1 MTSAWFRSAVL
12 GSLIE
17 LASGTAAG
25 AQPAASLEA
34 LRPLADAASTVI
46 VIDAH
51 GREVR
56 GTIADASSTELSL
69 RAGGTIHRFPAADVR
84 TVRVRKDDSL
94 ADGAL
99 IGALVGGGSVALN
112 FLDNECHDDPAC
124 YAAVGWCAGI
134 GALAGI
140 GIDALVRD
148 EAVVYSAGAPRAS
161 QAIRVAPLAGR
172 GRKGVRLTIAF

>member
-1 MTSAWFRSAVL
+1 MTACFRPGYL
-12 GSLIE
+12 GSLLV
-17 LASGTAAG
+17 LAWAGAAG
-25 AQPAASLEA
+25 AQPAASLEE

-46 VIDAH
+46 VIDARGH
-51 GREVR
+51 EVR
-56 GTIADASSTELSL
+56 GTIADASPSQLLVRVGRTM
-69 RAGGTIHRFPAADVR
+69 HRFSAEDIR

-94 ADGAL
+94 ADGAW
-99 IGALVGGGSVALN
+99 IGALVGGGSVAFN

-124 YAAVGWCAGI
+124 YAAVGWCAAI
-134 GALAGI
+134 GAFAGL